1 MDYVQLFKEVH
12 ALNAKWWANIETG
25 EPEVQRLDVK
35 VALVITELSE
45 AIEGVRKPTLMDD
58 KLPHRKAVEVEMADA
73 VIRLA
78 DIAGADRAELSP
90 QLRRGQTDVILVAKA
105 QDGTS
110 IDIKTVTQDWD
121 SNQLASIFTI
131 MKYVMGIEVHRFWS
145 DCAFAIALIEAF
157 CTKYGYDLW
166 AAVDEKNEYNKTR
179 PDHQLENRRQADG
192 KKV

>member
-12 ALNAKWWANIETG
+12 ALNAKWWVNIETG

-58 KLPHRKAVEVEMADA
+58 KLPHRRAVEVEMADA
-73 VIRLA
+73 VIRIA

-110 IDIKTVTQDWD
+110 IDVKTVTQDWD
-121 SNQLASIFTI
+121 DDQIGSIFTI

-145 DCAFAIALIEAF
+145 DCAFSIALIEAF

-166 AAVDEKNEYNKTR
+166 AAVEEKNVYNKTR
-179 PDHQLENRRQADG
+179 LDHQLENRRQADG